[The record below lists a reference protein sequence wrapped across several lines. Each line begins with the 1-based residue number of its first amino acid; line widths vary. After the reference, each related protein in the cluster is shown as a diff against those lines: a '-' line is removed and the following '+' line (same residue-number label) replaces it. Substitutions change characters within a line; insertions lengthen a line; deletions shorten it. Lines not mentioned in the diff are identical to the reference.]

1 MPSPITRT
9 LAAVGTSVARG
20 ENAELV
26 ALRVGQHYPA
36 LLALADVDMPC
47 AKTEDAIDLG
57 LLVIGAEVEV
67 DAVLDDLVVGHSDKQ
82 PVGSG
87 AGRRVQYD
95 VTVVVDVLRP
105 AQHLRPPGTQRGGV
119 VGVDA
124 DFVELQAHFSTPAR
138 SGPRFERELAVRP
151 IELGLAAILTR
162 VRLRVLMPRLPLAP
176 VLARSSLRS
185 SLAFVFGCSC
195 LDSRSLRSSLVPR
208 CDPHSRSSS
217 GHSANSFFST
227 LPIALRGRF
236 STSRT
241 SRGRLCTESS
251 CATKSISTC
260 GSASP

>member
-185 SLAFVFGCSC
+185 SLAFVFGPFRQLLLQHLAHRVARQVLHQSH
-195 LDSRSLRSSLVPR
+195 LSRPLVHR
-208 CDPHSRSSS
+208 
-217 GHSANSFFST
+217 
-227 LPIALRGRF
+227 
-236 STSRT
+236 
-241 SRGRLCTESS
+241 
-251 CATKSISTC
+251 K
-260 GSASP
+260 